1 MGLKAIARLAPVLVQ
16 YRTSAGEAADVH
28 IFVADRD
35 YEIMDVRETHSVAGA
50 SSSTLDVGISASGT
64 APASLTTSLSSTF
77 ALDSTVNTPVQA
89 TLTST
94 LAARKM
100 DKGDQISPLR
110 HSPTSL
116 STNNDNKFM
125 IINNLIHTIR
135 PIKLGRAESDGMG

>member
-1 MGLKAIARLAPVLVQ
+1 MGIKAIARLAAVHIP
-16 YRTSAGEAADVH
+16 YTISAGEAADCQ
-28 IFVADRD
+28 IFVADQD
-35 YEIMDVRETHSVAGA
+35 YEILDVRETHSIAGA

-100 DKGDQISPLR
+100 DKGDQISLNFTGTVSAYEGAVHIVLNPIR
-110 HSPTSL
+110 
-116 STNNDNKFM
+116 TN
-125 IINNLIHTIR
+125 TTY
-135 PIKLGRAESDGMG
+135 

>member
-1 MGLKAIARLAPVLVQ
+1 MGLKAVAKLAPVLVQ

-64 APASLTTSLSSTF
+64 APASLTTALSSAF
-77 ALDSTVNTPVQA
+77 AIDSTVNVPVQA

-94 LAARKM
+94 VANLLI
-100 DKGDQISPLR
+100 DKGEQLSVNITGTV
-110 HSPTSL
+110 TSL
-116 STNNDNKFM
+116 ECSVSVILKPVRNNY
-125 IINNLIHTIR
+125 TY
-135 PIKLGRAESDGMG
+135 

>member
-50 SSSTLDVGISASGT
+50 SSSTLDVGVSASGT
-64 APASLTTSLSSTF
+64 APASLTTSLSSAF

-94 LAARKM
+94 LGNRLI
-100 DKGDQISPLR
+100 DKGEQLSVNITGTV
-110 HSPTSL
+110 TSL
-116 STNNDNKFM
+116 EGSVSVILKPIRNN
-125 IINNLIHTIR
+125 
-135 PIKLGRAESDGMG
+135 SSY

>member
-50 SSSTLDVGISASGT
+50 SSSTLDLGVSASGT
-64 APASLTTSLSSTF
+64 APASLTTALSSTF
-77 ALDSTVNTPVQA
+77 ALDSTVNVPVQA

-94 LAARKM
+94 VANRLI
-100 DKGDQISPLR
+100 DKGEQLSVNITGTV
-110 HSPTSL
+110 TSL
-116 STNNDNKFM
+116 ECSVSVILKPVRNN
-125 IINNLIHTIR
+125 
-135 PIKLGRAESDGMG
+135 SSY